1 MCREGE
7 RKAKSGARVTVSK
20 ARGAAAHSPLSDAT
34 APQAFADFAFC
45 EVESAERLPLEAIR
59 FVEEKSFMSLSI
71 IALNCSKVMQL
82 FSPPHEA
89 IIWGDMGRYGA
100 CGPRR
105 WLSEPIRDSRPSP
118 CPSHYPD

>member
-34 APQAFADFAFC
+34 APQAFADFVFR
-45 EVESAERLPLEAIR
+45 EVGSAERLPVETRFR
-59 FVEEKSFMSLSI
+59 FVKEKAFMSLSI

-82 FSPPHEA
+82 FSPPLEA
-89 IIWGDMGRYGA
+89 IICGGIWGDMERAGREG
-100 CGPRR
+100 G
-105 WLSEPIRDSRPSP
+105 
-118 CPSHYPD
+118 

>member
-1 MCREGE
+1 MCMCSRRGE
-7 RKAKSGARVTVSK
+7 ERGAARVTVSK
-20 ARGAAAHSPLSDAT
+20 ARGAAVHSPPSDAM

-45 EVESAERLPLEAIR
+45 EVESAERLPLEAHFR
-59 FVEEKSFMSLSI
+59 FVEEKTFMSLSI

-105 WLSEPIRDSRPSP
+105 
-118 CPSHYPD
+118 